1 MEAIKKGK
9 FAHDKVPLHTLT
21 ILGSV
26 LCVSLTPLEQG
37 VLEVKQG
44 YKAFT
49 S

>member
-1 MEAIKKGK
+1 MIRY
-9 FAHDKVPLHTLT
+9 PLNTLT
-21 ILGSV
+21 ILGNV
-26 LCVSLTPLEQG
+26 LHVSLTPLEQG